1 MSWYT
6 KRLFTI
12 CGNILPFDV
21 SYNSMEEHYSKVT
34 HNLIAKEALIFL
46 TQIKTLQGGECS

>member
-34 HNLIAKEALIFL
+34 RNLIAKEALIFL